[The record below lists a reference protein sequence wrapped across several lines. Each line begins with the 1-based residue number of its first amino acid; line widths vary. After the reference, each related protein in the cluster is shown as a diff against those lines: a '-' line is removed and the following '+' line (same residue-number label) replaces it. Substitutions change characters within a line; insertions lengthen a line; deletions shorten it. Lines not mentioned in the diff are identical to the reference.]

1 MPIQL
6 VLPNTKHLSHSNRGR
21 ELEDMLA
28 RTHHYYQIKKTAS
41 IRKNPKEWGYAGHG
55 ERNQILRSGTRSITA
70 LTDDG
75 RVLVCRKSNVDFSGS
90 ALSPTGRGINVTFD
104 AKQTA
109 QKRFDLNLV
118 KSHQLQILM
127 EAEMAGSVS
136 GLMIYLSAENRVFF
150 ASAGFVFD
158 RTTEMLV
165 RCGAKSIS
173 LADLEKHA
181 LEIPI
186 RDSIIDWYSVLID
199 KKRKIK

>member
-6 VLPNTKHLSHSNRGR
+6 VLPNTKHISHGGRGR

-28 RTHHYYQIKKTAS
+28 RTHHFYQIKKMAS

-70 LTDDG
+70 LADDG
-75 RVLVCRKSNVDFSGS
+75 RVLICRRSDVDFSGCVR
-90 ALSPTGRGINVTFD
+90 SPEGRGIHIEFD

-109 QKRFDLNLV
+109 QKRFDLDLV
-118 KSHQLQILM
+118 KEHQLRGLM
-127 EAEMAGSVS
+127 ETEAAGGIA
-136 GLMIYLSAENRVFF
+136 GLMIYLSTTNRVFF

-165 RCGAKSIS
+165 RRGAKSIP
-173 LADLEKHA
+173 LIDLEKHA
-181 LEIPI
+181 VEVPI
-186 RDSIIDWYSVLID
+186 KDNIVDWFSVLIE
-199 KKRKIK
+199 KE